1 MLEPSVLPAI
11 ERALKDLR
19 FGSVH
24 LIVHEGQLVRVERVE
39 RIRLT
44 ETSGSLNEPRG
55 RPTSLQEGRRDERV
69 ASCTDE

>member
-44 ETSGSLNEPRG
+44 DTSGSLNEPRG
-55 RPTSLQEGRRDERV
+55 QPTSLQEGRRDERV